1 MANMQSWFGAI
12 KEYAKDYVLENTG
25 LKILALLITAV
36 LWLSVAS
43 RPSVHVILQ
52 NVPIEFR
59 NLPETTDLI
68 ISKYEPTSVRVSL
81 SGPRDVVDTL
91 RAVDLSAV
99 ADMTGIEPG
108 VRVVPLKLD
117 RARLPSSV
125 EEQAIEPHS
134 IVVTVERV
142 VGKDVPVKPRFEG
155 EPMSGYQVLSWKVTP
170 STVHIVGA
178 ASIVQAISEVS
189 TETVS
194 LAGKTASFSEQ
205 VAIIIG
211 SPNVSVSDENNKV
224 QLVVSI
230 EEVRKERIVDKV
242 PVTLIG
248 APVGVHPVPRS
259 VKVTLVGPR
268 SAIEAITADDIS
280 VTVSYQRGRRRN
292 FALTPSV
299 TLSRYADEISV
310 RSIEP
315 NVIKLR

>member
-1 MANMQSWFGAI
+1 MADMQSWLSAI
-12 KEYAKDYVLENTG
+12 KEYAKDYLLENTG

-43 RPSVHVILQ
+43 RPAVHVILQ

-59 NLPETTDLI
+59 NLPETPDLI

-81 SGPRDVVDTL
+81 SGPRDVVDAL

-125 EEQAIEPHS
+125 EDRAIEPRS
-134 IVVTVERV
+134 IVVTIERTL
-142 VGKDVPVKPRFEG
+142 GKDVPVKPRFEG
-155 EPMSGYQVLSWKVTP
+155 QPMSGYQVVSWSVTP
-170 STVHIVGA
+170 QTVHIVGA
-178 ASIVQAISEVS
+178 ASTVEAISEVS

-194 LAGKTASFSEQ
+194 LAGKTSSFSQQ

-211 SPNVSVSDENNKV
+211 SPNVSVGDETGKV
-224 QLVVSI
+224 QLVVNI
-230 EEVRKERIVDKV
+230 AEVQKERAIDRV
-242 PVTLIG
+242 PVTLVG
-248 APVGVHPVPRS
+248 APAWLHPLPRS

-268 SAIEAITADDIS
+268 SAVELVTADDIT
-280 VTVSYQRGRRRN
+280 VTVSYPRGQRHRY
-292 FALTPSV
+292 ALRPSV
-299 TLSRYADEISV
+299 TLSKYADEISV

-315 NVIKLR
+315 SVIRLR